1 MWLAWESFGI
11 GNGCS
16 SQVEVQA
23 RIDRLR
29 QGIRYEAADGS
40 DDVGCIQLVKPVFFA
55 PSQWIPKPSDWHP
68 RTQSYERYDL
78 ESGEGQRVWTACLQ
92 RLNPARHLELEN
104 TISSPNAAPRYGSPI
119 LMAPRLGQGTFRIAV
134 LEAYGRSCAVTG
146 EHSLPA
152 LEASH
157 IQPYANEG
165 PHEVRNGLLFR
176 ADVHRLFDK
185 GYVTVTPDLRLNVS
199 PRLKDEFHNGRSY
212 YPLHGSAV
220 RSPPLAQLRAAPEF
234 LEWHN
239 QNVFRA

>member
-1 MWLAWESFGI
+1 M
-11 GNGCS
+11 
-16 SQVEVQA
+16 QA

-199 PRLKDEFHNGRSY
+199 PRLKDEFHNRRSY

-220 RSPPLAQLRAAPEF
+220 RSPPLAQLRAAPR
-234 LEWHN
+234 
-239 QNVFRA
+239 VS